1 MNEYSPRRRTALV
14 LTGSGAS
21 GAYLAGALK
30 ALDETG
36 TRIDLL
42 VGTGAGAVAAAFGA
56 VAGGPRLYGP
66 GGFWDG
72 LGRRQL
78 CRLRPLLRAAL
89 GLLGLSLA
97 SLLLPLVLAVVAGLA
112 FPLVLLADLV
122 RPGLLAAAMGG
133 LLALPARL
141 RAPYLAAVGVPL
153 LLLALGLVVTLAS
166 RFLKDRRRF
175 AESLESVVDDLPGA
189 LRLRRSLWE
198 VARASAVSGA
208 APGDAELG
216 QRYVSLLSDNL
227 GQPGFRELVLRLA
240 DVETGDV
247 LPFAV
252 LADGPRARF
261 ARPRSGAE
269 PPWVDLR
276 REAAAGVLPGALR
289 ASLFP
294 PLLTSPVRVR
304 FAREGPFPGETHR
317 LADGLLAAGSGIAEA
332 LAAGAEQVVVVSPCP
347 EAAAPTPRRRGLQ
360 AALSA
365 VAATRERQA
374 LEADLGHY
382 QMLGRVVLT
391 VGHPMDEGGRAWEDP
406 ATGTQHRSFGLWVV
420 RPDGRNVW
428 PLDWNGAREPAT
440 EVWERPADLM
450 ERGYRDAYRLFVEP
464 VLGAVPDAAPS
475 PAPARSET
483 QPVEL

>member
-14 LTGSGAS
+14 LAGSGVS

-30 ALDETG
+30 AFDETG
-36 TRIDLL
+36 TRIDVL

-72 LGRRQL
+72 LARRDL

-97 SLLLPLVLAVVAGLA
+97 SLLAPLALAVLAGLA

-122 RPGLLAAAMGG
+122 RPGLLAASLGRAAA
-133 LLALPARL
+133 LAEPL
-141 RAPYLAAVGVPL
+141 RGPYLAAVGVPL
-153 LLLALGLVVTLAS
+153 LVLALGLMAALAS
-166 RFLKDRRRF
+166 RFLRDRRRF
-175 AESLESVVDDLPGA
+175 AESLESFLDDAPGA
-189 LRLRRSLWE
+189 VRLRRSLWE
-198 VARASAVSGA
+198 VARGSAVSA
-208 APGDAELG
+208 APPAEAELG
-216 QRYVSLLSDNL
+216 QRYVSLLCDNL

-240 DVETGDV
+240 DVETGGA
-247 LPFAV
+247 LPFAA

-261 ARPRSGAE
+261 VKPRAGAE

-276 REAAAGVLPGALR
+276 REGAAAALPAALR

-294 PLLTSPVRVR
+294 PLLASPVRVG
-304 FAREGPFPGETHR
+304 FGREGPFPGETHR
-317 LADGLLAAGSGIAEA
+317 LADGLLAAGAGIAEA

-347 EAAAPTPRRRGLQ
+347 EEAAPTPHRRGPW
-360 AALSA
+360 AALGA
-365 VAATRERQA
+365 VAAMRERQA
-374 LEADLGHY
+374 LESDLGHH
-382 QMLGRVVLT
+382 QMLDRVVST
-391 VGHPMDEGGRAWEDP
+391 VGHLLDEGGRAWEDP
-406 ATGTQHRSFGLWVV
+406 ATGAQHRSFGLWVV
-420 RPDGRNVW
+420 RPQGRHVW
-428 PLDWNGAREPAT
+428 PLDWDGAREPAT

-464 VLGAVPDAAPS
+464 VLGAVPAAAPP
-475 PAPARSET
+475 PAPPRPET
-483 QPVEL
+483 QQVEL